1 MSRAHFH
8 TRHPGLVVIVALVSC
23 LIGWASGTET
33 RATTICDTDPAA
45 VPFRPTVDPTLL
57 NALIDTLGAI
67 DVNSTSSTNVSL
79 LYGHTLHVTLD
90 SLIDLG
96 GADFIVT
103 PGFGSLEVELAIPG
117 WNANLLTS
125 MSHAA
130 CRNCS
135 AEFNS
140 CTNGCDSSY
149 NSCCDFIACDLY
161 CGPIWVAC
169 NTGCTGAFPICETSA
184 LACAGEREG
193 VNLLLSGY
201 NFGLS
206 FSSASVTQTADICV
220 GADCNVPNPVEST
233 IADLNG
239 FALHLFPTG
248 DALGIGSW
256 LNGIISSLVDWA
268 LSIESTIAGFFAT
281 DEGNGVL
288 ILPFALDIA
297 TDGCQPVQEVIDCVG
312 GGCSTVDRPPAA
324 IGRRANLLFYGLP
337 VAFLLGL
344 MLWRR
349 KR

>member
-1 MSRAHFH
+1 
-8 TRHPGLVVIVALVSC
+8 
-23 LIGWASGTET
+23 
-33 RATTICDTDPAA
+33 
-45 VPFRPTVDPTLL
+45 VDPTLL
-57 NALIDTLGAI
+57 NALINTLGAI
-67 DVNSTSSTNVSL
+67 DVNSTSHRNVSL

-103 PGFGSLEVELAIPG
+103 PAFGSLEVELAIPG

-135 AEFNS
+135 AEYNS
-140 CTNGCDSSY
+140 CSSGCDSSY
-149 NSCCDFIACDLY
+149 NSCVNSC
-161 CGPIWVAC
+161 VANSSFPC
-169 NTGCTGAFPICETSA
+169 FGVRFCCEGQCAPGLALCETGCAGAFPICETSV
-184 LACAGEREG
+184 LACVGEREG
-193 VNLLLSGY
+193 VNLLLSGH

-220 GADCNVPNPVEST
+220 GSDCNVPNPLEST

-239 FALHLFPTG
+239 FTLRLFPTG
-248 DALGIGSW
+248 DILGIGSW
-256 LNGIISSLVDWA
+256 LNGIITSLVNWA
-268 LSIESTIAGFFAT
+268 LSIESTIAGFFVT

-297 TDGCQPVQEVIDCVG
+297 SDGCQPVQEVIDCAG